1 MMLSLVL
8 SDRPAHAMNQSSSL
22 SNISSGIIL
31 AGGHSRRMGQ
41 NKALLPHP
49 GNQSVT
55 FVEHLASILTPLCAE
70 VLIVARDEAQ
80 APGYTPPGVRV
91 LFDLVPDSGPL
102 MGLYTGLNA
111 ATTQRALVVAVDM
124 PYVSPGVLSFL
135 LSQPLTD
142 AMLVPLVNNIPQV
155 LLALYPR
162 SIIPFIQ
169 ERIRQ
174 GRRDPRSLLE
184 IAPVQYISEE
194 QLRKVDPHLRSFI
207 NVNTPEELKELR

>member
-1 MMLSLVL
+1 
-8 SDRPAHAMNQSSSL
+8 MNQTSSL

-49 GNQSVT
+49 GNQSIT
-55 FVEHLASILTPLCAE
+55 FVEHLVSILTPLCTE
-70 VLIVARDEAQ
+70 VLIVARDEAH
-80 APGYTPPGVRV
+80 ASGFMLPGVRV
-91 LFDLVPDSGPL
+91 VFDLVPDSGPL

-111 ATTQRALVVAVDM
+111 IKTQRALVVAVDM
-124 PYVSPGVLSFL
+124 PFVSPGMLSFL

-142 AMLVPLVNNIPQV
+142 AVFVPIVNNIPQV

-162 SIIPFIQ
+162 SILSFVE

-174 GRRDPRSLLE
+174 GRRDLRSLLE
-184 IAPVQYISEE
+184 IAPVQYISEDR
-194 QLRKVDPHLRSFI
+194 LRQVDPHLRSFI
-207 NVNTPEELKELR
+207 NVNTPEELQGLT